1 MTAEEILI
9 RRIPKPHEETR
20 DELLAWFVES
30 LGLEHGRDI
39 HQTLR
44 RILDV
49 LLTLSQASRLLTT
62 EQLEAELLMPSS
74 RINHHIRLLI
84 KAGVL
89 ERDKRSI
96 RLRGRTIE
104 ETVEEIRRDSERIFD
119 DIIRMARMLDEA
131 YGLRRKREG

>member
-9 RRIPKPHEETR
+9 RRIPKPHDETR
-20 DELLAWFVES
+20 EELLAWFVES

-44 RILDV
+44 RILHM
-49 LLTLSQASRLLTT
+49 LLTLSQESRLLST
-62 EQLEAELLMPSS
+62 ERLEEELLMPGS

-84 KAGVL
+84 KAGML

-119 DIIRMARMLDEA
+119 DIIRMARLLDEA
-131 YGLRRKREG
+131 YGLRQKREG